1 MKFNI
6 ANPATGAQK
15 LLDIDDEKRYRI
27 FFDKKIAQ
35 EVPGDSLGDEW
46 KGYVFRITGGND
58 KQGFPMKQGILLPT
72 RVRLLLSD
80 GHSCYRTRR
89 NGERRRKSVRG
100 CIVASDIAVLSLV
113 IVKQGETE
121 IPSLTDTVLP
131 KRLGPKRATK
141 IRKFFNLSK
150 EDDVRKYVVRREVKS
165 SKKEDAKAY
174 TKAPKIQRLVTPLR
188 LQRRRHLNALKKRK
202 LDHQKEQ
209 KPNTMSSSPNVL
221 PRKRPRPPPSK
232 HRTIRLRNSY
242 LHYSLLGSIV
252 VAKYTSWIGTGL
264 GSSHVLLNHLLSNFS
279 SSENS
284 FDPVVQVARF
294 LSDAFLQYAYA
305 PGYDSKQPMLYKK

>member
-58 KQGFPMKQGILLPT
+58 KQGFPMKQGILLPH
-72 RVRLLLSD
+72 RVRLLLAD

-89 NGERRRKSVRG
+89 TGERRRKSVRG

-113 IVKQGETE
+113 IVKQGDAE

-150 EDDVRKYVVRREVKS
+150 EDDVRKYVIRREVKS
-165 SKKEDAKAY
+165 SKKEDAKPY

-202 LDHQKEQ
+202 LEHQKEQ
-209 KPNTMSSSPNVL
+209 KTEYDVL
-221 PRKRPRPPPSK
+221 IAKR
-232 HRTIRLRNSY
+232 
-242 LHYSLLGSIV
+242 
-252 VAKYTSWIGTGL
+252 VAEKKAKAAAIKA
-264 GSSHVLLNHLLSNFS
+264 SHHKT
-279 SSENS
+279 
-284 FDPVVQVARF
+284 A
-294 LSDAFLQYAYA
+294 
-305 PGYDSKQPMLYKK
+305 